1 MSKEVKYDIA
11 HITKYQCK
19 YFITETLSNVLS
31 SLAKEKNCP
40 LNLEYLECGSPCSD
54 SCSDPER
61 ELTCDDYCIAGCFC
75 PQGLIFDDINNQ
87 GCIPFEKCY
96 CTYNGELYAP
106 GTSYATPCR
115 SCTCS
120 GGKWDCVD
128 IPCSATCSI
137 EGGSH
142 ITTFDGT
149 NYDILGDCTYVIAK
163 LCEDS
168 TFTVLAEL
176 RPCGRKEVESCM
188 TSVTI
193 ITNEEQTI
201 EIIST
206 GDVYMNWMYA
216 SLPIISGNFTV
227 FQPSPYYIV
236 FNANFGP
243 QIVVQV
249 DLSMHV
255 YVTLGPSYN
264 SKTCG
269 LCGNY
274 NNQQNDDFKTI
285 SGVIEGTAA
294 AFANTWKTAADCPSV
309 KVIYDDPC
317 SVSIE
322 SEEYAKHWC
331 GLLRAIDDVFTPCH
345 AVVDPAVYYKNC
357 LTDACSCENSE
368 ACMCAALQSY
378 NRACSIK
385 GIILKGWQAK
395 ACGKYIL
402 KCPKNLVF
410 SFNITSCL
418 PTCRSLS
425 ELDMSCNVHFYP
437 LPGCTCDE
445 GNYIDDT
452 GRCVPAAECP
462 CYFRGTPIPSG
473 ETINENGL
481 TCNCT
486 MGKLFCNAPKSSVC
500 IAPKIYIHCD
510 DQNPDTRGLECLKS
524 CHTLDMQC
532 YKTRCIPGCVCP
544 SGLVS
549 DDNYGCI
556 EEKQCPC
563 MHNDIMYKPGEEIR
577 IQCNTCICKD
587 RMWRCTKMAC
597 LATCTVYGD
606 GHYTTFDGK
615 RYNFNGDCQYTLAQ
629 DHCSLNDNDTFRI
642 ITENIPCGTTGVTC
656 SKSLKVFFGSYELIL
671 SDKHLNVV
679 QRSTG
684 TDVPYRIR
692 LMGIYLVLETKN
704 GLLLL
709 WDKKTSIFIKVTDT
723 FKGKLCGLCG
733 NYDGNANN
741 DFTTRSNAVVGNI
754 EEFGNSWKMTPL
766 CPDAKTFKDPCSL
779 NPYRLSWAQKQCSI
793 ITSEVFSVCHPHV
806 DPSKF
811 HDTCISDSCACNTG
825 GDCECFCTAVAAY
838 AQTCGE
844 YGICVSWRDPS
855 RCPLFC
861 DYYNDDEEC
870 EWHYKPCGAPCMKT
884 CRNPSGKC
892 AYEIRGLEGCYP
904 KCPKGRPLFDEDE
917 MKCVSKCGC
926 YDEDRRHYRIG
937 ARVPSRNNCDV
948 CYCTEDG
955 IKCVY
960 IVKECQCEYDDHMF
974 KFNETI
980 YNTTDGIGH
989 CIVAIC
995 KENGTIYRNIYPCAT
1010 AVTTPFTF
1018 TTVSRTVSTVVSPRT
1033 STVSTVVSSRTPTQ
1047 TSTATQ
1053 TVSGTTQSRP
1063 TTKIPVFTS
1072 TSATA
1077 IPSSIVTTSQ
1087 KPSTICKPQCKWTSW
1102 FSVNTPSFGF
1112 NGGETENY
1120 KELIQKGKQICK
1132 YPEEIKCQPKNVI
1145 HTIQEEVQQSIHC
1158 NLSVGLVCINRDQIT
1173 NMGMCFD
1180 YEISFLCCDD
1190 YSHCAITPPSTTTS
1204 ATKSTYLPP
1213 SSKTTQ
1219 FTIKTTTTK
1228 SQATVPTVVS
1238 PRTST
1243 VSTVVSSRT
1252 PTQTSTATQTV
1263 SGTTQSRPTTKIPV
1277 FISTSATAIP
1287 SSIVTTSQKPST
1299 ICKPQCK
1306 WTSWFSVNTPSF
1318 GFNGGETENYEEL
1331 IQKGKQICKYPEEIK
1346 CQPKNGIHTIQEEV
1360 QQSIHCNLSVGLV
1373 CINRDQITNMGMCF
1387 DYEISF
1393 LCCDDYSHC
1402 AITPPSTTTSATKI
1416 PTVVSPRTSTV
1427 STVVSSRTPTQTS
1440 TATQTISGTTQSRP
1454 TTKIPV
1460 FTSTSATAI
1469 PSSIVT
1475 TSQKPSTICKPQ
1487 CKWTSWFSVNTPSF
1501 GFNGGETENYE
1512 ELIQKGKQIC
1522 KYPEEI
1528 KCQPKNVIHTI
1539 QEEVHQSIHCNLS
1552 VGLVCINRD
1561 QITNMGMCFDYEISF
1576 LCCDDYSHCA
1586 ITPPSTTTSATKSTY
1601 LPPSSKTTPFTG
1613 KSPTTPKQTVTSPTV
1628 IFTTKISTES
1638 RIPTISTR
1646 KTPTTSVQTGI
1657 TETKRSATTLLYSTS
1672 ASTPTATQSR
1682 STATK
1687 ETFTPSAVASTSK
1700 ISFPTSQ
1707 ISISTKKTPTTS
1719 VQTGIT
1725 ETKHSTTTL
1734 LYSTSAS
1741 TPTATKSRSTATK
1754 ETFTPSA
1761 VASTSK
1767 ISFPASQIS
1776 ISTKKTPT
1784 TSVQT
1789 GITETKRSTTTLLY
1803 STSAFTPTATQSR
1816 STATKET
1823 FTPSAV
1829 ASTSKISFP
1838 TSQISISTKKTPTTS
1853 VQTGITETKRSTT
1866 TLLYST
1872 SASTPTATKSRSTA
1886 TKETFTPSAVA
1897 STSKISFPASQISIS
1912 TKKTPTTSVQ
1922 TGITETKRSTTT
1934 LLYST
1939 SASTPTATKSRSTAT
1954 KETFTPSAVA
1964 STSKISFPTSQISTA
1979 ISTKIAT
1986 TSKSPPTSTFLT
1998 SAITT
2003 TKSPITSGQTKTTAL
2018 TSSSVAS
2025 TTKISTSTSLPTSA
2039 TPPIKTSFSPTTPT
2053 GTVTT
2058 PKVTSTTK
2066 ISIYTSQL
2074 SSSSSSTIELTQ
2086 TAISMSGTSSP
2097 TTSTA
2102 PTKTTATITTIQSST
2117 TYPTT
2122 TIFTS
2127 TICQCDVSGTIYSP
2141 G

>member
-1 MSKEVKYDIA
+1 MS
-11 HITKYQCK
+11 
-19 YFITETLSNVLS
+19 LSDPIHKGLILS
-31 SLAKEKNCP
+31 EPSTT
-40 LNLEYLECGSPCSD
+40 SPC
-54 SCSDPER
+54 
-61 ELTCDDYCIAGCFC
+61 
-75 PQGLIFDDINNQ
+75 
-87 GCIPFEKCY
+87 
-96 CTYNGELYAP
+96 
-106 GTSYATPCR
+106 
-115 SCTCS
+115 
-120 GGKWDCVD
+120 
-128 IPCSATCSI
+128 
-137 EGGSH
+137 
-142 ITTFDGT
+142 
-149 NYDILGDCTYVIAK
+149 
-163 LCEDS
+163 
-168 TFTVLAEL
+168 
-176 RPCGRKEVESCM
+176 
-188 TSVTI
+188 
-193 ITNEEQTI
+193 
-201 EIIST
+201 
-206 GDVYMNWMYA
+206 
-216 SLPIISGNFTV
+216 
-227 FQPSPYYIV
+227 
-236 FNANFGP
+236 
-243 QIVVQV
+243 
-249 DLSMHV
+249 
-255 YVTLGPSYN
+255 
-264 SKTCG
+264 

-294 AFANTWKTAADCPSV
+294 AFANTWKTAADCPILKVGNFRSSTFELPNQKKSISTKTHAQYWKGPV
-309 KVIYDDPC
+309 KDVLQFPKNNL
-317 SVSIE
+317 SE
-322 SEEYAKHWC
+322 SCA
-331 GLLRAIDDVFTPCH
+331 GI
-345 AVVDPAVYYKNC
+345 VDPAVYYKNC

-378 NRACSIK
+378 NRACSVK

-395 ACGKYIL
+395 ACGNYIL

-425 ELDMSCNVHFYP
+425 ELDMSCNVHFSP

-445 GNYIDDT
+445 GSYIDDT
-452 GRCVPAAECP
+452 GRCV
-462 CYFRGTPIPSG
+462 
-473 ETINENGL
+473 L
-481 TCNCT
+481 
-486 MGKLFCNAPKSSVC
+486 KLFPVQMLN
-500 IAPKIYIHCD
+500 D
-510 DQNPDTRGLECLKS
+510 DILTHRLNSTKTFNS
-524 CHTLDMQC
+524 CVNFT
-532 YKTRCIPGCVCP
+532 P
-544 SGLVS
+544 SYRS
-549 DDNYGCI
+549 
-556 EEKQCPC
+556 
-563 MHNDIMYKPGEEIR
+563 
-577 IQCNTCICKD
+577 ICKD
-587 RMWRCTKMAC
+587 RMWKCTKMAC

-656 SKSLKVFFGSYELIL
+656 SKALKVFFGLKSYELIL

-679 QRSTG
+679 QRGTG
-684 TDVPYRIR
+684 TSVPYQIR

-709 WDKKTSIFIKVTDT
+709 WDKQTSIFIKVTDT

-754 EEFGNSWKMTPL
+754 EEFGNSWKMTHL
-766 CPDAKTFKDPCSL
+766 CPDAKIYKDPCSL

-811 HDTCISDSCACNTG
+811 YDTCISDSCACNTG

-844 YGICVSWRDPS
+844 YGICVSWRDPN

-892 AYEIRGLEGCYP
+892 VYEIRGLEGCYP
-904 KCPKGRPLFDEDE
+904 KCPKDRPLFDEDE

-926 YDEDRRHYRIG
+926 YDEDRRHYRLG
-937 ARVPSRNNCDV
+937 DRVPSRNNCEV
-948 CYCTEDG
+948 CSCTEDG
-955 IKCVY
+955 IKCLY
-960 IVKECQCEYDDHMF
+960 IVKECECEYDDHIF

-980 YNTTDGIGH
+980 YNTTDSIGH
-989 CIVAIC
+989 CLVAIC

-1018 TTVSRTVSTVVSPRT
+1018 TTVSRTVPTVVSPRT
-1033 STVSTVVSSRTPTQ
+1033 PTVSTVVSSRTPTQ

-1053 TVSGTTQSRP
+1053 TVSGTTHSRP

-1087 KPSTICKPQCKWTSW
+1087 KPSTICKPLCKWTSW

-1158 NLSVGLVCINRDQIT
+1158 NLSAGLVCINRDQIT

-1228 SQATVPTVVS
+1228 SQT
-1238 PRTST
+1238 
-1243 VSTVVSSRT
+1243 
-1252 PTQTSTATQTV
+1252 
-1263 SGTTQSRPTTKIPV
+1263 
-1277 FISTSATAIP
+1277 
-1287 SSIVTTSQKPST
+1287 
-1299 ICKPQCK
+1299 
-1306 WTSWFSVNTPSF
+1306 
-1318 GFNGGETENYEEL
+1318 
-1331 IQKGKQICKYPEEIK
+1331 
-1346 CQPKNGIHTIQEEV
+1346 
-1360 QQSIHCNLSVGLV
+1360 
-1373 CINRDQITNMGMCF
+1373 
-1387 DYEISF
+1387 
-1393 LCCDDYSHC
+1393 
-1402 AITPPSTTTSATKI
+1402 
-1416 PTVVSPRTSTV
+1416 
-1427 STVVSSRTPTQTS
+1427 
-1440 TATQTISGTTQSRP
+1440 
-1454 TTKIPV
+1454 
-1460 FTSTSATAI
+1460 
-1469 PSSIVT
+1469 
-1475 TSQKPSTICKPQ
+1475 
-1487 CKWTSWFSVNTPSF
+1487 
-1501 GFNGGETENYE
+1501 
-1512 ELIQKGKQIC
+1512 
-1522 KYPEEI
+1522 
-1528 KCQPKNVIHTI
+1528 
-1539 QEEVHQSIHCNLS
+1539 
-1552 VGLVCINRD
+1552 
-1561 QITNMGMCFDYEISF
+1561 
-1576 LCCDDYSHCA
+1576 
-1586 ITPPSTTTSATKSTY
+1586 
-1601 LPPSSKTTPFTG
+1601 TG

-1657 TETKRSATTLLYSTS
+1657 TETKHITSTLLYSTS
-1672 ASTPTATQSR
+1672 ASTPTATKSR

-1687 ETFTPSAVASTSK
+1687 ETITPSTVASTSKISFPTSQISISTKKTPTTSVETEITETKRSTSTLFYSTSASTPSATKSRSTTTKETITPSAVASTSK

-1719 VQTGIT
+1719 VQTEIT
-1725 ETKHSTTTL
+1725 ETKRSTSTL

-1741 TPTATKSRSTATK
+1741 IPSTTKSRSTATK
-1754 ETFTPSA
+1754 ETITPSA

-1767 ISFPASQIS
+1767 ISFPTSQIS

-1784 TSVQT
+1784 TSVET
-1789 GITETKRSTTTLLY
+1789 EITETKRSTSTLFY
-1803 STSAFTPTATQSR
+1803 STSASTPSATKSR
-1816 STATKET
+1816 STTTKET
-1823 FTPSAV
+1823 ITPSAV

-1853 VQTGITETKRSTT
+1853 VQTEITETKRSTS

-1872 SASTPTATKSRSTA
+1872 SASIPSATKSRSTA
-1886 TKETFTPSAVA
+1886 TKETITPSAVA
-1897 STSKISFPASQISIS
+1897 STSKISFPTSQISIS
-1912 TKKTPTTSVQ
+1912 TKKTPTTSVE
-1922 TGITETKRSTTT
+1922 TEITETKRSTST

-1939 SASTPTATKSRSTAT
+1939 SASTPSATKSRSTAT
-1954 KETFTPSAVA
+1954 KETITPSAVASTSKISFPTSQISLSTKKTPTTSVETEITETKRSTSTLLYSTSASIPSATKSRSTATKETISHSAVA

-1979 ISTKIAT
+1979 ISTKITT
-1986 TSKSPPTSTFLT
+1986 TSKSPPTSKIST

-2003 TKSPITSGQTKTTAL
+2003 TKSPITSGQTKTRAL
-2018 TSSSVAS
+2018 TSSLVAS

-2053 GTVTT
+2053 GTGTT
-2058 PKVTSTTK
+2058 PKVSSTTK
-2066 ISIYTSQL
+2066 TSIYTSQL
-2074 SSSSSSTIELTQ
+2074 SSSSSFSTIELTQ
-2086 TAISMSGTSSP
+2086 TEISMPGTSSP
-2097 TTSTA
+2097 TTSTT
-2102 PTKTTATITTIQSST
+2102 PTKTTPTITTIQSST
-2117 TYPTT
+2117 AYPTT

-2127 TICQCDVSGTIYSP
+2127 TICQCDVSGTMYSP
-2141 G
+2141 GDVVYQTTDMSGCKFYSICTYQCIVEAIIECPTTIASQTSTSTSLTSSTTPVSQTSISTLETKETTVEGCPPRKEGETWSIGNCTLATCLGNNEVVMSLVDCLAVNEIECVNGLRPNRVYSEDGCCFQYECSCVCSGTEDSNFITFDGIIYKYNDLCTQILVEQISPQYDDFKILLEKKQGCSSACKPAEGVIHGAEGEHFSYSCSMKREVVQAPDTGKSMAEHAQEEMPTWREEPGLPGR